1 VSVPTAQARPP
12 LPVGFRIALDPSAVE
27 PEPGTWCGGEPFRVL
42 RVTAAGRAA
51 WDELRAGPVATAAGG
66 RLARRFTDAGL
77 AHPVPPRVTGR
88 PDLTVIVPV
97 HDRADAL
104 DRCLAALGDR
114 FPVIVV
120 DDGSRDAA
128 AVARVAAR
136 HGAQLVRRPR
146 NGGPAAARNTGVAA
160 AQTELLLFVDSDTVP
175 SGDWIAPLV
184 AHLGDPVVAAVAPR
198 ITPLA
203 DRSWAGRFTATRG
216 ALDLG
221 ARPASV
227 RPYGRVSYVPSTA
240 LLVRRAALT
249 GTGFDAR
256 LRVGED
262 VDLVWRLLAGGWTVR
277 YEPGVSVGHV
287 EPRGWRR
294 LLARRFR
301 YGTSAA
307 PLATRHPGNVAPLIL
322 HSWFAAAALGAAA
335 LRPVATA
342 AGLAGCLAG
351 TRRAVRRAG
360 LPSRGL
366 LRPTLDGV
374 RQTWVGV
381 GRYATQFAAPAVL
394 LALALGG
401 RRSRLAAAGLLAG
414 PALDG
419 WWRSDRR
426 LDPARYVLGSVADEI
441 AYGAG
446 VLTGCARHRTVRPL
460 VPKIVVRSSW

>member
-1 VSVPTAQARPP
+1 M
-12 LPVGFRIALDPSAVE
+12 L
-27 PEPGTWCGGEPFRVL
+27 GTWCGGEPFRVL
-42 RVTAAGRAA
+42 RMTAAGRAA

-136 HGAQLVRRPR
+136 HGAELVRRPR

-160 AQTELLLFVDSDTVP
+160 AQTQLLLFVDSDTVP

-203 DRSWAGRFTATRG
+203 DRGWAGRFTATRG

-240 LLVRRAALT
+240 LLVRRAALA

-307 PLATRHPGNVAPLIL
+307 PLATRHPGNVAPLVL

-335 LRPVATA
+335 
-342 AGLAGCLAG
+342 
-351 TRRAVRRAG
+351 
-360 LPSRGL
+360 
-366 LRPTLDGV
+366 
-374 RQTWVGV
+374 
-381 GRYATQFAAPAVL
+381 
-394 LALALGG
+394 
-401 RRSRLAAAGLLAG
+401 
-414 PALDG
+414 
-419 WWRSDRR
+419 
-426 LDPARYVLGSVADEI
+426 
-441 AYGAG
+441 
-446 VLTGCARHRTVRPL
+446 
-460 VPKIVVRSSW
+460 